1 MRASSRG
8 SALIC
13 CAASTY
19 RQQGQIARIVLQMI
33 QRIRNHHTHSAC
45 PLIVASNTLKTL
57 YLFFLMT
64 AFSGCGSLT
73 EFRPGTDAPVIR
85 GQDGIPDNSGTAES
99 WAIAPDVAGTQSP
112 EPVIYLPLTLRDAIE
127 AALMDSS
134 VVRVLDGRVNVAAI
148 LPTDVLI
155 AEQRIAAE
163 QGRFQPRLTAN
174 LDRSIIDQPP
184 NAFFGPGIAAD
195 TSREMSSV
203 FARVTQPLT
212 TGGSLSVGFE
222 PPLAYLYL
230 PKGVD
235 PGQFNPIYSTT
246 YVARV
251 IQPVLRGAGPGVA
264 LAPIQIAQT
273 QANQSRWALE
283 DVLNSQIRSIT
294 EGYWRLYAAQ
304 LELEAVKTIL
314 PLAEESVR
322 VEELRWKADRSILAD
337 VARARFQRDGFRRSQ
352 SVMQGNLRKRVL
364 QLRQLL
370 GGQPDVLPLF
380 LPSERP
386 SENPPPEDVPTL
398 VQVAISNRPSLN
410 LIREQL
416 SEKNIV
422 LRVAENQVLPSLD
435 LHGEYYMNGLA
446 DRLGDSF
453 RQAGSSNYTDWTLGL
468 GMDVPIGNKTARS
481 RRQIAELDVARV
493 HIRLKALEQNVAFEI
508 TELISDLH
516 AQWQRLE
523 IAKLQ
528 ARETQ
533 EWLRVSRIR
542 YTQPQASNSS
552 SRQDWLLLALTD
564 LQSAMRS
571 YVEAVSD
578 VGEALAE
585 YNTLLADLNQAQGIS
600 VYQWRQQ
607 ATQETDG
614 GTLGGHAGI
623 LNQDYRANPGSV
635 LQMVHASQKAAEPR
649 LSSGLLPPADGLM
662 LGHSF
667 LNEKQPPP
675 LELPAT
681 ASTFDLPR
689 DSDPAQKRVE
699 TPVRP

>member
-1 MRASSRG
+1 MTVH
-8 SALIC
+8 
-13 CAASTY
+13 AADPVTN
-19 RQQGQIARIVLQMI
+19 L
-33 QRIRNHHTHSAC
+33 THQTTSAC
-45 PLIVASNTLKTL
+45 PFIVASYTPKTL
-57 YLFFLMT
+57 CLSFLVI
-64 AFSGCGSLT
+64 ALSGCCSLT
-73 EFRPGTDAPVIR
+73 EMRPWTDAPVFR
-85 GQDGIPDNSGTAES
+85 GQDGMPDNPGTAEPS
-99 WAIAPDVAGTQSP
+99 AISPNPGEAQSA
-112 EPVIYLPLTLRDAIE
+112 EPAIYLPLTLRDAIE

-134 VVRVLDGRVNVAAI
+134 VVRVLEGRVNVAAI

-174 LDRSIIDQPP
+174 VDRSKIDQPP
-184 NAFFGPGIAAD
+184 NAFFGPGIAAN
-195 TSREMSSV
+195 TNREMSNA

-212 TGGSLSVGFE
+212 TGGSLSMGFE

-230 PKGVD
+230 PEGVD
-235 PGQFNPIYSTT
+235 PGEFNPIYSTT
-246 YVARV
+246 YVVRV
-251 IQPVLRGAGPGVA
+251 NQPVLRGAGRGVA

-294 EGYWRLYAAQ
+294 EGYWRLYAAH

-322 VEELRWKADRSILAD
+322 VEELRWQADRSILAD
-337 VARARFQRDGFRRSQ
+337 VARARFQRDGFRRTQ

-370 GGQPDVLPLF
+370 GGQPDVLPFF

-386 SENPPPEDVPTL
+386 RENPPPEDAPTL

-410 LIREQL
+410 LLREQL
-416 SEKNIV
+416 KEKRIA

-435 LHGEYYMNGLA
+435 VHGEYYMNGLS
-446 DRLGDSF
+446 DQLDKSVQ
-453 RQAGSSNYTDWTLGL
+453 QAGTSNYTDWTLGL

-481 RRQIAELDVARV
+481 RRQIAELEVARV
-493 HIRLKALEQNVAFEI
+493 HIRLNAVEQNVAFEI

-542 YTQPQASNSS
+542 YTQPQASSTT
-552 SRQDWLLLALTD
+552 QDWLLLALTD
-564 LQSAMRS
+564 LQSAMRA
-571 YVEAVSD
+571 YVDAVSD

-607 ATQETDG
+607 AAHETFG

-623 LNQDYRANPGSV
+623 LNQDYRANPGPV
-635 LQMVHASQKAAEPR
+635 LQMVHASRKAAEPR
-649 LSSGLLPPADGLM
+649 LSSGLPAPADGLL

-667 LNEKQPPP
+667 LNEIEPLPPT
-675 LELPAT
+675 LPAGSPT
-681 ASTFDLPR
+681 LDLSR
-689 DSDPAQKRVE
+689 DDDPAPDRVE
-699 TPVRP
+699 MPAAQ

>member
-1 MRASSRG
+1 M
-8 SALIC
+8 
-13 CAASTY
+13 Y
-19 RQQGQIARIVLQMI
+19 RKQRQIVRFVLQMI
-33 QRIRNHHTHSAC
+33 QRIRNQHTHLAC
-45 PLIVASNTLKTL
+45 PLTVAPHIPKTL
-57 YLFFLMT
+57 CLLFLMT
-64 AFSGCGSLT
+64 AFSGCCSLT

-85 GQDGIPDNSGTAES
+85 GQDGIPDSSGTAEPL
-99 WAIAPDVAGTQSP
+99 AIAADLAGTQSV
-112 EPVIYLPLTLRDAIE
+112 EPAIYLPLTLRDAIE

-134 VVRVLDGRVNVAAI
+134 VVRVLDGRVNVATI

-155 AEQRIAAE
+155 AEQRIAVE

-184 NAFFGPGIAAD
+184 NAFFGPGIAAN

-251 IQPVLRGAGPGVA
+251 IQPVLRGAGRGVA

-294 EGYWRLYAAQ
+294 EGYWRLYSAHLA
-304 LELEAVKTIL
+304 LEAVKTIL

-337 VARARFQRDGFRRSQ
+337 VARARFQLNGFRRTQ
-352 SVMQGNLRKRVL
+352 SLMQGNLRKRVL

-370 GGQPDVLPLF
+370 GGQPDVLPFF

-386 SENPPPEDVPTL
+386 SETPPPEDVPTL

-410 LIREQL
+410 FIREQL
-416 SEKNIV
+416 REKNIV

-435 LHGEYYMNGLA
+435 LHGEYYINGLA
-446 DRLGDSF
+446 DRLSDSF
-453 RQAGSSNYTDWTLGL
+453 RQAATSNYTDWTLGL
-468 GMDVPIGNKTARS
+468 GMEVPIGNKTARS

-493 HIRLKALEQNVAFEI
+493 HIRLNALEQNVAFEI
-508 TELISDLH
+508 TELVSDLH

-528 ARETQ
+528 AQETQ

-542 YTQPQASNSS
+542 YTQPQASNS
-552 SRQDWLLLALTD
+552 RQDWLLLALTD

-571 YVEAVSD
+571 YVDAVSD

-585 YNTLLADLNQAQGIS
+585 YNTLLADLNQAEGIS

-607 ATQETDG
+607 ATQATDG
-614 GTLGGHAGI
+614 GTRSGHTGI
-623 LNQDYRANPGSV
+623 LNQDYRANPGP
-635 LQMVHASQKAAEPR
+635 LQQMVQASQKAVEPR

-667 LNEKQPPP
+667 LDEMQP
-675 LELPAT
+675 LLPAG
-681 ASTFDLPR
+681 ASTFDLPH
-689 DSDPAQKRVE
+689 DSDAGPARVE
-699 TPVRP
+699 TPVRQ